1 MTIPPQDELK
11 ASIAKKSGIS
21 VDQVNEVL
29 AGQGVSL
36 IPVAP
41 VKRSI
46 DVRRISFDGR
56 RENTDWDGPFS
67 ESFDFPYGV
76 TAFITDKN
84 LRGKST
90 VLELVTWALRG
101 KPRDLRADVQTWLS
115 RIVLEYAINGVPMA
129 VILTRQG
136 ASFVADIVRATD
148 ADTLRSY
155 VNGEV
160 DIQGINVVATSL
172 SESQFASVQDETMM
186 ALLGFDPITNFQ
198 KHAGSNQ
205 GATRTNTWPAYYG
218 GIHLPRSSDIL
229 FGDTVFAGLPARIL
243 HMYCNVPLMG
253 TYIRLATLVRV
264 QKQNE
269 ANIMRR
275 INEDLNARAEERYT
289 IESELK
295 DLAAQLDSLPAAS
308 GRSFDIVSGE
318 LRDAEEELE
327 TVIAEARE
335 MARFLNEARAAR
347 QQEELRVN
355 NNRENEI
362 AELLFQ
368 GLNPAH
374 CPRCEQKIGTQRTE
388 REISDHECAVC
399 TKEIPLDPPNHDEAT
414 EGEEVEETEG
424 VKDAL
429 EALRKAENA
438 AKKSTSEVQDLVE
451 SVRARVNSL
460 ASELTASSQADEF
473 TDRIKIQLKQSRLQG
488 RLEGFAED
496 TGFEESSLT
505 LRVLESTL
513 DIVKRVTSQAATGL
527 FAELDAEILT
537 LGRKL
542 GINNLDA
549 VELNRNGG
557 MKVITAGTPAAFKDL
572 SGGERVRLR
581 VAVIMALLRVGQR
594 SGVGSHPGL
603 VLLDSPGD
611 ELTRE
616 AEALLLRELDS
627 LKNELPSLQVIVA
640 SDDPAAVQGHIPD
653 SQIYSSLDGTPLW

>member
-11 ASIAKKSGIS
+11 ASIAKKVGIS
-21 VDQVNEVL
+21 VEQVNEVL

-36 IPVAP
+36 VPVAP
-41 VKRSI
+41 VNRSI
-46 DVRRISFDGR
+46 DVQRISFDGR
-56 RENTDWDGPFS
+56 RENTEWDGTFTQ
-67 ESFDFPYGV
+67 SFDFSYGV
-76 TAFITDKN
+76 TAFITDQN

-101 KPRDLRADVQTWLS
+101 KPRDLRADVQTWFS

-136 ASFVADIVRATD
+136 TSFVADIVRSND
-148 ADTLRSY
+148 ADTLRRY

-172 SESQFASVQDETMM
+172 SESQFASIQDETMM

-198 KHAGSNQ
+198 RHAGSDQ
-205 GATRTNTWPAYYG
+205 GATRTNSWPAYYG

-253 TYIRLATLVRV
+253 AYIRLATLVRV

-275 INEDLNARAEERYT
+275 VNEDINARAEERQT
-289 IESELK
+289 IESELEA
-295 DLAAQLDSLPAAS
+295 LAAQLDSLPTAS
-308 GRSFDIVSGE
+308 GRSFETVSKE
-318 LRDAEEELE
+318 LRDAEGELE
-327 TVIAEARE
+327 TATTEARE
-335 MARFLNEARAAR
+335 MARILNEARAAR

-368 GLNPAH
+368 GLSPAH
-374 CPRCEQKIGTQRTE
+374 CPRCEQKIGAQRTE

-399 TKEIPLDPPNHDEAT
+399 TKEIPIDLPSHDGAT

-424 VKDAL
+424 VEDAL
-429 EALRKAENA
+429 EALREAENA
-438 AKKSTSEVQDLVE
+438 AKKSTSEVQDLVV
-451 SVRARVNSL
+451 SIRARVNSL

-488 RLEGFAED
+488 RLEGISED
-496 TGFEESSLT
+496 AGFEESSLT

-513 DIVKRVTSQAATGL
+513 DIVKKVTTQAATGL
-527 FAELDAEILT
+527 FAELDAEILA

-542 GINNLDA
+542 GIDNLDA

-557 MKVITAGTPAAFKDL
+557 MRVVTAGTPAAFKDL

-627 LKNELPSLQVIVA
+627 LKNELPKLQVIVA
-640 SDDPAAVQGHIPD
+640 SDDPAAVQGYIPD